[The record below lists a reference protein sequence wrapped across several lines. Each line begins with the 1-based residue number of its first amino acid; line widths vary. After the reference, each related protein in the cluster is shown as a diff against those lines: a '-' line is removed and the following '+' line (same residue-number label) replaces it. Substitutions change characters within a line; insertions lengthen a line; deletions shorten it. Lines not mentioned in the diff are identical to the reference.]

1 MTWRT
6 GTTSTASPDPDVT
19 KANPNSLRRAAEGN
33 AWDTYHPVEDI
44 DLENLAE
51 SSFSVTGDAPRGEH
65 GGHTGLAF
73 RKEEDEDEPAPT
85 RPTIINIV
93 PRPSATDHHLSS
105 VSDDAQSP
113 PSTPQTEKV
122 KEKQVSWSDLPNKRQ
137 LIILTLARLSEPLS
151 QTSLQAYMFY
161 QLRSFDPSLPDAAIA
176 AQAGLLQ
183 GSFTVAQF
191 ITAMLWGRAADSEWG
206 GRKKV
211 LLIGLFGTGVSAI
224 GFGFSR
230 TFWQA
235 VIFRTAGGALNGNVG
250 TMRTMISEIVKE
262 KK

>member
-1 MTWRT
+1 MTGNTRT
-6 GTTSTASPDPDVT
+6 SSLDPDVEVT

-33 AWDTYHPVEDI
+33 AWETNHPVEDI
-44 DLENLAE
+44 SLDNLAE
-51 SSFSVTGDAPRGEH
+51 SSCSVTRDAPRGEH
-65 GGHTGLAF
+65 GGHRGLVF
-73 RKEEDEDEPAPT
+73 RKEKNEDQTAPT
-85 RPTIINIV
+85 RPSIINII
-93 PRPSATDHHLSS
+93 PRPSATDRRLSF
-105 VSDDAQSP
+105 VNDDAQP
-113 PSTPQTEKV
+113 LPSTLQNGKV

-137 LIILTLARLSEPLS
+137 LTILTLARLSEPLS

-183 GSFTVAQF
+183 GSFTIAQF
-191 ITAMLWGRAADSEWG
+191 FTAMLWGRAADSEWG

-211 LLIGLFGTGVSAI
+211 LLIGLFGTGVSAV

-235 VIFRTAGGALNGNVG
+235 VVFRTAGGALNGNVG